1 MSRVIH
7 WSGGRSA
14 VAAIFGPIA
23 ADLRP
28 AAVPSLLLLLF
39 WILEGVHDDIR
50 VTAGFLLFLGTLWLL
65 QVTFYV
71 ALMPV
76 IRFAFVQNAQATM
89 TRLSASI
96 RVIVAVS
103 SLALWTGLVI
113 EHLP

>member
-1 MSRVIH
+1 MSRVID

-14 VAAIFGPIA
+14 AAAIFGPIA

-50 VTAGFLLFLGTLWLL
+50 VTTGFLLFLGIVWLL

-76 IRFAFVQNAQATM
+76 IRFVQNPRAIM

-96 RVIVAVS
+96 RIIMAVA

-113 EHLP
+113 DHL